1 MSKSSGSLSLVLR
14 VALLALVV
22 LLLLSGVFLFVLIF
36 FIPVVGW
43 MLWRDQDRI
52 SRLEKK
58 LAALEK
64 PSEQA
69 EQDDNKH

>member
-1 MSKSSGSLSLVLR
+1 MSKSSRSLSLVLR
-14 VALLALVV
+14 VVILALVV

-64 PSEQA
+64 PQEPQPEKS
-69 EQDDNKH
+69 